1 VAWPAGEIATGA
13 IDTVSLGLSAPYA
26 VVALIA
32 GVAGW
37 ALHALFA
44 RTRRRAARGRVP
56 IPTMLESALA
66 STPIGIGYADR
77 DLRFVRVNDALAR
90 FTGRPADEHVG
101 RRVRD
106 LLPHP
111 AGALAEPLL
120 RRVLDTGEP
129 ALGLEVQLPAP
140 GHLES
145 LRHFIV
151 NLYPVRDPRGETCW
165 VGASITEV
173 TALRRTQQ
181 DRERLLAAL
190 RESEARFRALSES
203 GVIGV
208 LVADPERILEANDA
222 FLDLLGYTRAEM
234 LAGQIRWSEITPP
247 EYEDL
252 DQRAIAQL
260 LETGVC
266 RPFEKE
272 YLRKDRSRVPI
283 VIGAAIT
290 QQAPLEWACFV
301 IDASE
306 RKRAEQEMGES
317 ERRYRS
323 LFDRNPSPM
332 WVYDF
337 ESLAI
342 LDVNQAAVE
351 HYGWSREEFLS
362 LTIRDLRPPTE
373 TAAFEAALLRRRQ
386 GVTVDGRF
394 RHWRKDGSLMEVEIS
409 SQEVDFRGTKAR
421 LVLALDVTARV
432 RAEED
437 VQRFVS
443 LVENSGDFIAM
454 ASLDWRLVYLNKAG
468 RELVGLTTESLV
480 SGAAVPDLWD
490 PETRATVERDVLPRI
505 AAGQSWTFDG
515 RLRHARTGEPV
526 DVECSA
532 FGIRDAQSGRVLAG
546 AFVLRDLTER
556 MRVQEHLR
564 QAQRMEAIGRVAGGV
579 AHEVNNMMTVIL
591 GFCTFL
597 ARSMGDDDTRQEDVG
612 QIARA
617 ADRAADVSRQ
627 LLAYSRRQLLQPQV
641 LELNTVLVD
650 MESVLRR
657 LMGEDREFVLRLASQ
672 LGWVKTD
679 RSQFEQVIINLALNA
694 RDAMAQGGRFSIE
707 TTTVVLSGDDGH
719 RHPGTVVSPGPY
731 VLVSVSDTG
740 RGMDAATQAQIFE
753 PFFTTKP
760 VGHGTGLGL
769 STAYGIVK
777 QSDGYIWVYSEP
789 GQGSTFRVYLP
800 QVEESGERL
809 SWAVPQPAPRGHGER
824 VLVVEDEALVR
835 DFACRFL
842 RGEGYETVEA
852 GDGLEAIELL
862 RRDPGMVDLVLSDV
876 VMPRMGGRE
885 FADQL
890 AQLRP
895 GLPVLFMSGYTND
908 EIMRRGLLEPGA
920 PFLAKP
926 FSPETLSSKVRE
938 VLDLSGSST
947 LQGVPAR
954 TTTG

>member
-1 VAWPAGEIATGA
+1 VAWPAADVAIGA
-13 IDTVSLGLSAPYA
+13 VDAASLGLSPPTIGF
-26 VVALIA
+26 ALIA

-37 ALHALFA
+37 LLHAIFV
-44 RTRRRAARGRVP
+44 RTRRRAARGKVP

-77 DLRFVRVNDALAR
+77 DLRFVRVNEVLAK
-90 FTGRPADEHVG
+90 FSGWPADEHVG

-120 RRVLDTGEP
+120 QRVLDSGEP
-129 ALGLEVQLPAP
+129 ALGLEVQLPAT
-140 GHLES
+140 HLES
-145 LRHFIV
+145 IRHFIV
-151 NLYPVRDPRGETCW
+151 NLYPVRDPRGVTCW

-247 EYEDL
+247 EYDEL

-260 LETGVC
+260 LDTGVC

-272 YLRKDRSRVPI
+272 YLRKDRRRVPI

-290 QQAPLEWACFV
+290 QQTPLEWACFV
-301 IDASE
+301 LDVSE
-306 RKRAEQEMGES
+306 RKRAEQGVHES
-317 ERRYRS
+317 EQRYRS

-337 ESLAI
+337 QTLAI
-342 LDVNQAAVE
+342 LDVNQAAVA
-351 HYGWSREEFLS
+351 HYGWTREEFLG

-373 TAAFEAALLRRRQ
+373 ADAFEKALRQ
-386 GVTVDGRF
+386 RGPGLTVGGRF
-394 RHWRKDGSLMEVEIS
+394 RHWRKDGTLMEVEIS
-409 SQEVDFRGTKAR
+409 SQEVDFRGIRAR

-443 LVENSGDFIAM
+443 LVENSGDFIGM

-468 RELVGLTTESLV
+468 RDLVGLTSETMLAR
-480 SGAAVPDLWD
+480 AAVTDLWD
-490 PETRATVERDVLPRI
+490 AETRATVEREVLPRI

-515 RLRHARTGEPV
+515 RLQHAHTGEPV
-526 DVECSA
+526 EVECSA
-532 FGIRDAQSGRVLAG
+532 FGIRDSATGRVLAG

-597 ARSMGDDDTRQEDVG
+597 TRGMAEADERQEDVN

-617 ADRAADVSRQ
+617 AERAADVSRQ
-627 LLAYSRRQLLQPQV
+627 LLAYSRRQFLQPQV
-641 LELNTVLVD
+641 LELNSVLTD

-679 RSQFEQVIINLALNA
+679 RAQFEQVVINLALNA
-694 RDAMAQGGRFSIE
+694 RDAMPKGGRLSVE
-707 TTTVVLSGDDGH
+707 TATVVLSGDDGH
-719 RHPGTVVSPGPY
+719 RHPGTLVRPGPY
-731 VLVSVSDTG
+731 VLVAVSDTG
-740 RGMDAATQAQIFE
+740 RGMDASTQAQIFE

-777 QSDGYIWVYSEP
+777 QTDGYIWVYSEP
-789 GQGSTFRVYLP
+789 GQGTTFRVYLP
-800 QVEESGERL
+800 QVEESGERV
-809 SWAVPQPAPRGHGER
+809 SWAVPQRTPRGHGER

-852 GDGLEAIELL
+852 ENGLEAIELL
-862 RRDPGMVDLVLSDV
+862 RRDPDLVDLVLSDV

-885 FADQL
+885 VADRL

-895 GLPVLFMSGYTND
+895 GLPVVFMSGYTND
-908 EIMRRGLLEPGA
+908 EIMRRGLLEPGM
-920 PFLAKP
+920 PFLTKP
-926 FSPETLSSKVRE
+926 FSPETLATKVRE
-938 VLDLSGSST
+938 VLDQAGSST
-947 LQGVPAR
+947 LQGVSAP

>member
-1 VAWPAGEIATGA
+1 
-13 IDTVSLGLSAPYA
+13 
-26 VVALIA
+26 
-32 GVAGW
+32 
-37 ALHALFA
+37 
-44 RTRRRAARGRVP
+44 
-56 IPTMLESALA
+56 
-66 STPIGIGYADR
+66 
-77 DLRFVRVNDALAR
+77 
-90 FTGRPADEHVG
+90 
-101 RRVRD
+101 
-106 LLPHP
+106 
-111 AGALAEPLL
+111 
-120 RRVLDTGEP
+120 
-129 ALGLEVQLPAP
+129 
-140 GHLES
+140 
-145 LRHFIV
+145 
-151 NLYPVRDPRGETCW
+151 
-165 VGASITEV
+165 
-173 TALRRTQQ
+173 
-181 DRERLLAAL
+181 
-190 RESEARFRALSES
+190 
-203 GVIGV
+203 
-208 LVADPERILEANDA
+208 
-222 FLDLLGYTRAEM
+222 
-234 LAGQIRWSEITPP
+234 
-247 EYEDL
+247 
-252 DQRAIAQL
+252 
-260 LETGVC
+260 

-272 YLRKDRSRVPI
+272 YLRKDKRRVPI

-301 IDASE
+301 IDISE
-306 RKRAEQEMGES
+306 RKRAEQVVRES
-317 ERRYRS
+317 EQRYRS

-337 ESLAI
+337 NTLAI
-342 LDVNQAAVE
+342 LDVNQAAVD
-351 HYGWSREEFLS
+351 HYGWSREEFLA

-373 TAAFEAALLRRRQ
+373 LAALDDALSRRGP
-386 GVTVDGRF
+386 GVTVNGRF
-394 RHWRKDGSLMEVEIS
+394 RHWRKDGTVMEVEVT
-409 SQEVDFRGTKAR
+409 SQEVAFRGVRAR

-454 ASLDWRLVYLNKAG
+454 ASLDWRLVYLNQAG
-468 RELVGLTTESLV
+468 RALVGLDSETLV
-480 SGAAVPDLWD
+480 TGTAVPDLWD
-490 PETRATVERDVLPRI
+490 PDTRLTVQQEVLPRI

-526 DVECSA
+526 EVECSA

-597 ARSMGDDDTRQEDVG
+597 SRSIPDNDSRQEDVT

-641 LELNTVLVD
+641 LQLNAVLLD

-657 LMGEDREFVLRLASQ
+657 LMGEDREFVLRPTPQ
-672 LGWVKTD
+672 LGWVRTD
-679 RSQFEQVIINLALNA
+679 RAQFEQVIINLALNA
-694 RDAMAQGGRFSIE
+694 RDAMPQGGRLSVE
-707 TTTVVLSGDDGH
+707 TATVVLSGDDAH
-719 RHPGTVVSPGPY
+719 RHPGTVVRPGPY

-740 RGMDAATQAQIFE
+740 RGMDAATESQIFE

-769 STAYGIVK
+769 STAYGIIK

-789 GQGSTFRVYLP
+789 GHGTTFRIYLP
-800 QVEESGERL
+800 LVEESGERVA
-809 SWAVPQPAPRGHGER
+809 WTAPPPAPRGQGER

-842 RGEGYETVEA
+842 QGEGYVTIEA
-852 GDGLEAIELL
+852 EDGYNAIQVL
-862 RRDPGMVDLVLSDV
+862 RADPDPVDLVLSDV

-885 FADQL
+885 LAGQL

-926 FSPETLSSKVRE
+926 FSPETLSAKVRD
-938 VLDLSGSST
+938 VLDQSGVST
-947 LQGVPAR
+947 LQQVPAR
-954 TTTG
+954 TTPA

>member
-1 VAWPAGEIATGA
+1 MPDWAPQVLLALMAGA
-13 IDTVSLGLSAPYA
+13 
-26 VVALIA
+26 
-32 GVAGW
+32 AGW
-37 ALHALFA
+37 VLHAAFV
-44 RTRRRAARGRVP
+44 RTRRRAARDRVP

-66 STPIGIGYADR
+66 STPIGIAYADR

-90 FTGRPADEHVG
+90 FTNLMPEQHVG

-120 RRVLDTGEP
+120 QRVLDTGEP
-129 ALGLEVQLPAP
+129 ALGLDVQLPGA

-151 NLYPVRDPRGETCW
+151 NLYPVRDPRGEVCW

-173 TALRRTQQ
+173 TTLRRTQQ

-203 GVIGV
+203 GVMGV

-222 FLDLLGYTRAEM
+222 FLDLIGYTRAEM
-234 LAGQIRWSEITPP
+234 LAGKIRWTEITPP
-247 EYEDL
+247 EYNEL

-272 YLRKDRSRVPI
+272 YLRKDNRRVPI

-301 IDASE
+301 IDISE
-306 RKRAEQEMGES
+306 RKRAEQVVRES
-317 ERRYRS
+317 EQRYRS

-337 ESLAI
+337 NTLAI
-342 LDVNQAAVE
+342 LDVNQAAVD
-351 HYGWSREEFLS
+351 HYGWSREEFLV
-362 LTIRDLRPPTE
+362 LTIRDLQPPTE
-373 TAAFEAALLRRRQ
+373 HSALDEALSQRGP
-386 GVTVDGRF
+386 GVTVNGRF
-394 RHWRKDGSLMEVEIS
+394 RHWRKDGTIMEVEIS
-409 SQEVDFRGTKAR
+409 SQEVAFRGVQAR

-454 ASLDWRLVYLNKAG
+454 ASLDWRLVYLNQAG
-468 RELVGLTTESLV
+468 RALVGLESDALV
-480 SGAAVPDLWD
+480 PQTSVRDLWD
-490 PETRATVERDVLPRI
+490 ADTQATVEREVLPRI

-515 RLRHARTGEPV
+515 RLRHAATGEPV

-597 ARSMGDDDTRQEDVG
+597 SRSIPDNDGRQEDVG

-641 LELNTVLVD
+641 LQLNAVLVD

-657 LMGEDREFVLRLASQ
+657 LMGEDREFLLRPAPQ
-672 LGWVKTD
+672 LGWVRTD
-679 RSQFEQVIINLALNA
+679 RTQFEQVIINLALNA
-694 RDAMAQGGRFSIE
+694 RDAMPQGGRLSIE
-707 TTTVVLSGDDGH
+707 TATVVLSGDDAH
-719 RHPGTVVSPGPY
+719 RHPGTLVRPGPY
-731 VLVSVSDTG
+731 VMVSVSDTG
-740 RGMDAATQAQIFE
+740 RGMDAATESQIFE

-769 STAYGIVK
+769 STAYGIIK

-789 GQGSTFRVYLP
+789 NRGTTFRIYLP
-800 QVEESGERL
+800 LVEESGERV
-809 SWAVPQPAPRGHGER
+809 SWTAPQPAPRGQGER
-824 VLVVEDEALVR
+824 VLVVEDETLVR

-842 RGEGYETVEA
+842 QGEGYFTIEA
-852 GDGLEAIELL
+852 ADGYDAIDVLGT
-862 RRDPGMVDLVLSDV
+862 DPHTVDLVLSDV

-885 FADQL
+885 L
-890 AQLRP
+890 AGHLARLRP

-926 FSPETLSSKVRE
+926 FSPETLSAKVRE
-938 VLDLSGSST
+938 VLDQSGAST
-947 LQGVPAR
+947 LQHLTAR
-954 TTTG
+954 TIPG

>member
-1 VAWPAGEIATGA
+1 MATWAPFIATILLAGA
-13 IDTVSLGLSAPYA
+13 
-26 VVALIA
+26 
-32 GVAGW
+32 AGW
-37 ALHALFA
+37 WLRAL
-44 RTRRRAARGRVP
+44 RVRLRPGPSDPEP

-66 STPIGIGYADR
+66 STPMGIGYADR

-90 FTGRPADEHVG
+90 FTGHPAEAHVG

-106 LLPHP
+106 VLPHP

-129 ALGLEVQLPAP
+129 ALGLEVQLPTP
-140 GHLES
+140 GHVET

-151 NLYPVRDPRGETCW
+151 NLYPVRGPRGETRW
-165 VGASITEV
+165 VGASITDV

-234 LAGQIRWSEITPP
+234 LAGHIRWSEITPP
-247 EYEDL
+247 EYDDV
-252 DQRAIAQL
+252 DQRAIARL

-266 RPFEKE
+266 PPFEKE
-272 YLRKDRSRVPI
+272 YIRKDGRRVPI

-301 IDASE
+301 IDSSE
-306 RKRAEQEMGES
+306 RKRAEQELRES
-317 ERRYRS
+317 EQRHRS

-337 ESLAI
+337 ESLRI

-351 HYGWSREEFLS
+351 HYGWSREEFLQ
-362 LTIRDLRPPTE
+362 LTIRDLRPPSE
-373 TAAFEAALLRRRQ
+373 LPALDIALAQRRP

-394 RHWRKDGSLMEVEIS
+394 RHWKKDGTVMEVAVS
-409 SQEVDFRGTKAR
+409 SQEVEFRGFKAR
-421 LVLALDVTARV
+421 LVLSLDVTARV

-468 RELVGLTTESLV
+468 RELVGLTSEALV
-480 SGAAVPDLWD
+480 TRTSVPDLWD
-490 PETRATVERDVLPRI
+490 ADTRATIEREVLPRI
-505 AAGQSWTFDG
+505 AAGQAWTFDG
-515 RLRHARTGEPV
+515 GLRHAVTGERV

-532 FGIRDAQSGRVLAG
+532 FGIRDAESGRVLAG

-597 ARSMGDDDTRQEDVG
+597 ARSMPDDASQQEDVS

-641 LELNTVLVD
+641 LELNAVLAD
-650 MESVLRR
+650 METVLRR
-657 LMGEDREFVLRLASQ
+657 LMGEDREFGLRTAPQ
-672 LGWVKTD
+672 LGWVRTD
-679 RSQFEQVIINLALNA
+679 RAQFEQVIINLALNA
-694 RDAMAQGGRFSIE
+694 RDAMPQGGRLSIE
-707 TTTVVLSGDDGH
+707 TSTVVLSGDDAH
-719 RHPGTVVSPGPY
+719 RHPGTLVQPGPY
-731 VLVSVSDTG
+731 VMVAVSDTG
-740 RGMDAATQAQIFE
+740 RGMDAVTQAQIFE

-789 GQGSTFRVYLP
+789 GKGSTFRVYLP
-800 QVEESGERL
+800 LVEESGERV
-809 SWAVPQPAPRGHGER
+809 SWAVPQPAPRGQGER

-842 RGEGYETVEA
+842 NGEGYRTVEA
-852 GDGLEAIELL
+852 ADGYDALALL
-862 RRDPGMVDLVLSDV
+862 QADRGSFDLVLCDV

-890 AQLRP
+890 TRARP

-926 FSPETLSSKVRE
+926 FSPETLAAKVRE
-938 VLDLSGSST
+938 VLEHAGASS
-947 LQGVPAR
+947 LHAVSAR
-954 TTTG
+954 TLA

>member
-1 VAWPAGEIATGA
+1 WWLHVLVARA
-13 IDTVSLGLSAPYA
+13 
-26 VVALIA
+26 
-32 GVAGW
+32 
-37 ALHALFA
+37 
-44 RTRRRAARGRVP
+44 RRRAARGRVP

-90 FTGRPADEHVG
+90 FTNHPPDEHVG

-120 RRVLDTGEP
+120 QRVLDSGEP

-140 GHLES
+140 GHPES

-222 FLDLLGYTRAEM
+222 FLDLIGYTRAEM

-247 EYEDL
+247 EYDDL

-272 YLRKDRSRVPI
+272 YLRKDRRRVPI

-306 RKRAEQEMGES
+306 RKRAEHELRES
-317 ERRYRS
+317 EQRYRS

-332 WVYDF
+332 WVYDL
-337 ESLAI
+337 ESFVI

-351 HYGWSREEFLS
+351 HYGWSREEFLA
-362 LTIRDLRPPTE
+362 LTIRDLRPASETE
-373 TAAFEAALLRRRQ
+373 VFEEALRRRRP

-394 RHWRKDGSLMEVEIS
+394 RHCRKDGTLMEVEIS
-409 SQEVDFRGTKAR
+409 SQEVDFRGVRAR

-454 ASLDWRLVYLNKAG
+454 ASLEWRLVYLNKAG

-480 SGAAVPDLWD
+480 SETAVPDLWD
-490 PETRATVERDVLPRI
+490 PETRATVEREVLPRI
-505 AAGQSWTFDG
+505 ADGQSWTFDG

-532 FGIRDAQSGRVLAG
+532 FGIRDAQTGRVLAG

-597 ARSMGDDDTRQEDVG
+597 ARGMAEDDTRQEDVG

-627 LLAYSRRQLLQPQV
+627 LLAYSRRQLLQPLV
-641 LELNTVLVD
+641 LQLNAVLVD

-657 LMGEDREFVLRLASQ
+657 LMGEDSEFVLRLASQ

-679 RSQFEQVIINLALNA
+679 RAQFEQVIINLALNA
-694 RDAMAQGGRFSIE
+694 RDAMPLGGRLSIE
-707 TTTVVLSGDDGH
+707 TATVVLSGDDAH
-719 RHPGTVVSPGPY
+719 RHPGTVVRPGPY

-740 RGMDAATQAQIFE
+740 RGMDPATLAQIFE

-777 QSDGYIWVYSEP
+777 QSDGYIWVYSEA
-789 GQGSTFRVYLP
+789 GEGSTFHVYLP
-800 QVEESGERL
+800 QVEESGERVT
-809 SWAVPQPAPRGHGER
+809 WAAPQPAPKGQGER

-842 RGEGYETVEA
+842 QGEGYRT
-852 GDGLEAIELL
+852 LEAENGHDALELI
-862 RRDPGMVDLVLSDV
+862 RADPGTLDLVLSDV

-885 FADQL
+885 FADRL
-890 AQLRP
+890 ARLRP

-926 FSPETLSSKVRE
+926 FSPETLSAKVRE
-938 VLDLSGSST
+938 VLDYAGSST
-947 LQGVPAR
+947 LQRVPAR

>member
-1 VAWPAGEIATGA
+1 MPDW
-13 IDTVSLGLSAPYA
+13 APYLII
-26 VVALIA
+26 ALTA
-32 GVAGW
+32 GAAGW
-37 ALHALFA
+37 ALHAVFV

-90 FTGRPADEHVG
+90 FTGLTTDQHVG

-120 RRVLDTGEP
+120 QRVLDTGEP

-140 GHLES
+140 AHLES

-208 LVADPERILEANDA
+208 LVADPEKILEANDA

-247 EYEDL
+247 EYDEL

-272 YLRKDRSRVPI
+272 YLRKDKRRVPI

-301 IDASE
+301 IDISE
-306 RKRAEQEMGES
+306 RKRAEQVVRES
-317 ERRYRS
+317 EQRYRS

-337 ESLAI
+337 NTLAI
-342 LDVNQAAVE
+342 LDVNQAAVD
-351 HYGWSREEFLS
+351 HYGWSREEFLA

-373 TAAFEAALLRRRQ
+373 LAAFEEALTRRRP
-386 GVTVDGRF
+386 GVTVNGRF
-394 RHWRKDGSLMEVEIS
+394 RHWRKDGTVMEVQIS
-409 SQEVDFRGTKAR
+409 SQEVAFRGVQAR
-421 LVLALDVTARV
+421 LVLALDITARV

-454 ASLDWRLVYLNKAG
+454 ASLDWRLVYLNRAG
-468 RELVGLTTESLV
+468 RALVGLDSDALV
-480 SGAAVPDLWD
+480 GEAAVPDLWD
-490 PETRATVERDVLPRI
+490 PETRVIVEREVLPRI

-532 FGIRDAQSGRVLAG
+532 FGIRDARTGRVLAG

-556 MRVQEHLR
+556 MRVEEHLR

-597 ARSMGDDDTRQEDVG
+597 SRSIADDDARQEDVG

-641 LELNTVLVD
+641 LQLNAVLVD

-657 LMGEDREFVLRLASQ
+657 LMGEDREFLLRPASQ

-679 RSQFEQVIINLALNA
+679 RAQFEQVIINLALNA
-694 RDAMAQGGRFSIE
+694 RDAMPQGGRLSIE
-707 TTTVVLSGDDGH
+707 TATVVLSGDDAH
-719 RHPGTVVSPGPY
+719 RHPGTLVRPGPY
-731 VLVSVSDTG
+731 VMVSVTDTG
-740 RGMDAATQAQIFE
+740 RGMDPATEAQIFE

-769 STAYGIVK
+769 STAYGIIK

-789 GQGSTFRVYLP
+789 GQGTTFHIYLP
-800 QVEESGERL
+800 LVEESGERVA
-809 SWAVPQPAPRGHGER
+809 WAAPRPAPRGQGER
-824 VLVVEDEALVR
+824 VLVVEDELLVR

-842 RGEGYETVEA
+842 QGEGYVTIEA
-852 GDGLEAIELL
+852 GDGYDAIEVL
-862 RRDPGMVDLVLSDV
+862 RADPQNVDLVLSDV

-885 FADQL
+885 LADHL
-890 AQLRP
+890 ARLRP

-926 FSPETLSSKVRE
+926 FSPETLSAKVRE
-938 VLDLSGSST
+938 VLDHSGAST
-947 LQGVPAR
+947 LQTVTAR
-954 TTTG
+954 TVAG